1 MMAINRENEAAV
13 CRVMSQLNGCWEKV
27 KPIVMEIEENLETDS
42 DVDDCSDCWRR
53 RK

>member
-13 CRVMSQLNGCWEKV
+13 CRVMSQLNGCWQKV
-27 KPIVMEIEENLETDS
+27 KPMIMEIEENLETDA
-42 DVDDCSDCWRR
+42 DVDDCSDYWRR